1 MAMRPSMS
9 RFCTCLRD
17 RVGLVSRLG
26 IEPNFLVFKSVWRC
40 GNYAKHYALDAINGG
55 FSNYDTHQRGSN
67 PLSLASLSNQAYAH
81 ANKLFLEAVAGIY
94 EEGDI
99 VLVHD
104 YDLML
109 LPALL
114 RKRFPDITCGFFLHC
129 PFPSTGEKNR
139 LQLTIRN
146 PWGLRTA

>member
-1 MAMRPSMS
+1 M
-9 RFCTCLRD
+9 
-17 RVGLVSRLG
+17 
-26 IEPNFLVFKSVWRC
+26 
-40 GNYAKHYALDAINGG
+40 
-55 FSNYDTHQRGSN
+55 
-67 PLSLASLSNQAYAH
+67 
-81 ANKLFLEAVAGIY
+81 FLEAVAGIY

-129 PFPSTGEKNR
+129 PFPSTGESASLEDLMGVGVVYLAAVCFSR
-139 LQLTIRN
+139 VPILT
-146 PWGLRTA
+146 RTSPRSVIFLCKEVAFTAL

>member
-1 MAMRPSMS
+1 MTSNSLLDA
-9 RFCTCLRD
+9 LNG
-17 RVGLVSRLG
+17 VGL
-26 IEPNFLVFKSVWRC
+26 PF
-40 GNYAKHYALDAINGG
+40 AD
-55 FSNYDTHQRGSN
+55 
-67 PLSLASLSNQAYAH
+67 NQAYAH
-81 ANKLFLEAVAGIY
+81 ANKLFMEAVAGIY

-129 PFPSTGEKNR
+129 PFPSTGER
-139 LQLTIRN
+139 FVATLRCSV
-146 PWGLRTA
+146 PMRAHSGWGMHMKRDSALCVM

>member
-1 MAMRPSMS
+1 MS
-9 RFCTCLRD
+9 L
-17 RVGLVSRLG
+17 L
-26 IEPNFLVFKSVWRC
+26 I
-40 GNYAKHYALDAINGG
+40 YAK
-55 FSNYDTHQRGSN
+55 
-67 PLSLASLSNQAYAH
+67 AYAH
-81 ANKLFLEAVAGIY
+81 ANKLFLEAVAGMY

-129 PFPSTGEKNR
+129 PFPSTGR
-139 LQLTIRN
+139 SQR
-146 PWGLRTA
+146 

>member
-1 MAMRPSMS
+1 MIHFRRKTARTVRVLQMRCCC
-9 RFCTCLRD
+9 F
-17 RVGLVSRLG
+17 VS
-26 IEPNFLVFKSVWRC
+26 
-40 GNYAKHYALDAINGG
+40 AD
-55 FSNYDTHQRGSN
+55 
-67 PLSLASLSNQAYAH
+67 NQAYAH

-129 PFPSTGEKNR
+129 PFPSTGER
-139 LQLTIRN
+139 YEGTLCYI
-146 PWGLRTA
+146 P